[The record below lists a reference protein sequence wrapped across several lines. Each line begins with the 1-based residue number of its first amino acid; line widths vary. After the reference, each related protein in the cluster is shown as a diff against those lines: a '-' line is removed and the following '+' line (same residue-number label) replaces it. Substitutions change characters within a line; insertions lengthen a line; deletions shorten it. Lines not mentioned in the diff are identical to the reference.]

1 MSKRIYTHVY
11 YEPWHYRY
19 VGKEDAIEIMSKN
32 LCLEKC
38 LNIKYSVKPQ
48 TLPIT
53 KSNKTA
59 N

>member
-19 VGKEDAIEIMSKN
+19 VGKEGAIEIMSKN

-38 LNIKYSVKPQ
+38 LNIKYS
-48 TLPIT
+48 
-53 KSNKTA
+53 
-59 N
+59 